1 MNSVRKYFVKES
13 WIFNLESMYGRLKCI
28 EIDLDEGTKKFPFE
42 VANTQINDYDDLY
55 NLIEECNN
63 LEWTAKSGRV
73 TGKEYGR
80 IKEIVNWR
88 VGARYMDCLN
98 NGMNE
103 ADAGKCFSDL

>member
-1 MNSVRKYFVKES
+1 MNSERKYFVKES

-28 EIDLDEGTKKFPFE
+28 EMDIDEGTKNFPFE

-55 NLIEECNN
+55 NLIEECNK
-63 LEWTAKSGRV
+63 LEWTAKSRRV

-88 VGARYMDCLN
+88 VGARYMACLN
-98 NGMNE
+98 N
-103 ADAGKCFSDL
+103 